1 MWKWRWKWVKS
12 VSLGSKRRETIK
24 RQTLESEK
32 EKIRKKLKIGEID
45 DRRKEI
51 IEEMVNKY
59 KEIFE
64 YDEEKENRINY
75 VKHEIKIKEG

>member
-24 RQTLESEK
+24 KQTLENEK